1 MNFTHSQY
9 NQTPVKFL
17 EAKTDDKSILNINLS
32 NIGFIKIE
40 EEEDNVTYLSITYR
54 IKASL
59 KEKVFKLFLPRN
71 DVSKYLAKYNFYKL
85 EKYYLNTNN
94 ILFFETKNIKDNNLE
109 LFCYFSDGQVLKLIT
124 EKGRWESWKQT
135 RLK

>member
-1 MNFTHSQY
+1 MNFTHNQY
-9 NQTPVKFL
+9 NQTPIKFL
-17 EAKTDDKSILNINLS
+17 EAKTEDKGILNLNLN
-32 NIGFIKIE
+32 NIGFIKINK
-40 EEEDNVTYLSITYR
+40 EEDNVTYLSLTYR

-59 KEKVFKLFLPRN
+59 KEKIFKLFLPRN

-85 EKYYLNTNN
+85 EKYYLNVNN
-94 ILFFETKNIKDNNLE
+94 ILFFETEQSDNKVDIT
-109 LFCYFSDGQVLKLIT
+109 CYFSDGQVLNLTT

>member
-1 MNFTHSQY
+1 MNFMHSQ
-9 NQTPVKFL
+9 TPIKFL
-17 EAKTDDKSILNINLS
+17 EVKTESKGILNLNLN
-32 NIGFIKIE
+32 NIGFIKIDK
-40 EEEDNVTYLSITYR
+40 EEDNVTYLSIIYR

-59 KEKVFKLFLPRN
+59 KEKTFKLFLPRN

-94 ILFFETKNIKDNNLE
+94 ILFFETDYSDNKINLK
-109 LFCYFSDGQVLKLIT
+109 CYFSDGQVLTLHT